1 MNFDLP
7 IEQLVRRTDTRF
19 QLGFATEAKQRVP
32 ARDEFVLSAS
42 RRGLHVLARN
52 EDSLSA
58 PIEALRQ
65 VYGPSL
71 AVEEPQVRLIEGVQV
86 QEPIMHVR
94 ISLETGYQDAVKR
107 ALLARGATA
116 EEGHARSRLAVLR
129 YEAPL
134 ARLIG
139 LPAELVRLTSGTAR
153 YWIVLSHYA
162 LVTRGP
168 GGRAA

>member
-19 QLGFATEAKQRVP
+19 QLGFAIEAKERVP
-32 ARDEFVLSAS
+32 LRDEFVLSAS
-42 RRGLHVLARN
+42 HKGLHVLGRN

-58 PIEALRQ
+58 PIEALRRA
-65 VYGPSL
+65 YGPSL
-71 AVEEPQVRLIEGVQV
+71 VMDEPQVRLIEGVQV

-94 ISLETGYQDAVKR
+94 ISLETAYQGAVKR
-107 ALLARGATA
+107 ALLVRGATA
-116 EEGHARSRLAVLR
+116 TEERVSSRFAVLR

-139 LPAELVRLTSGTAR
+139 LPAEIKRLTSGTAR

-162 LVTRGP
+162 LVMRGP